1 MRFYHY
7 NCQVM
12 SFVKF
17 IITFSIGTLFS
28 WVAWLM
34 VLFTLDPFS
43 GGWLVLGLF
52 YVSLF
57 LALIGTLSL
66 INFFLRYWWEKEKIV
81 FRQFSIAVRQSLL
94 ITSGVIVALML
105 QSIRLLNIWSLGALA
120 LLLIV
125 TEMFFLAGQV
135 GRMRTD

>member
-1 MRFYHY
+1 
-7 NCQVM
+7 M

-17 IITFSIGTLFS
+17 IITFSIGTIFS

-43 GGWLVLGLF
+43 GGWPVLALF
-52 YVSLF
+52 YISLF
-57 LALIGTLSL
+57 LSLIGTLSL
-66 INFFLRYWWEKEKIV
+66 VNFWLRYWWEKERVV
-81 FRQFSIAVRQSLL
+81 FRQFSIAVRQSIL
-94 ITSGVIVALML
+94 IASGVIVALML
-105 QSIRLLNIWSLGALA
+105 QSIRLLNIWSLGALG